1 MADRDQAQKPPRE
14 LSELRVEID
23 ALDDRLLALLEERAR
38 VVDEVGLAKR
48 AKGQTVFHDPVRE
61 RQVLDRLCARG
72 AGRFPADAIRAVFRE
87 VMSACLSLE
96 EPVRVA
102 FLGPEGTFSHVA
114 AREVYGLFARYR
126 EATTIDGVFDAVR
139 RGAADFGV
147 VPLESSSEGAVTFTL
162 DALLDG
168 DLLIRQEVVVDVTQC
183 LLGTAAGL
191 TAVERVHGHAQAL
204 AQCRLWLARHLP
216 AAAIVQTPST
226 AAAARE
232 ALADPAA
239 AAVASRLAGDIFG
252 LPVLREQIDD
262 RPENATRFV
271 VVAKADA
278 PPTGRDRTTIAFS
291 VRDEHG
297 ALRRAL
303 AIFDD
308 AAINLSHIESRPSRQ
323 RSWDY
328 VFLADFEG
336 HRADANVAAALAKLG
351 EQCAMV
357 RVLGSYPRATER

>member
-1 MADRDQAQKPPRE
+1 MGSEDTSKGPRA
-14 LSELRVEID
+14 LPALRVEID
-23 ALDDRLLALLEERAR
+23 ALDDQLLALLEQRAR

-48 AKGQTVFHDPVRE
+48 AMGQTVFHDPVRE

-72 AGRFPADAIRAVFRE
+72 AGRFPAEAIRAVFRE

-168 DLLIRQEVVVDVTQC
+168 DLQIRQEVVVDVTQC
-183 LLGTAAGL
+183 LLGLATGP
-191 TAVERVHGHAQAL
+191 TSVERVYGAAQAL

-216 AAAIVQTPST
+216 SAAIVQTPST

-239 AAVASRLAGDIFG
+239 AAIASRLAGDIFA

-271 VVAKADA
+271 VVAKTDA
-278 PPTGRDRTTIAFS
+278 PRTGRDRTTVAFS

-303 AIFDD
+303 AVFDD

-323 RSWDY
+323 RSWEY

-336 HRADANVAAALAKLG
+336 HRQDPAVAAALAKL
-351 EQCAMV
+351 ESQCAMV
-357 RVLGSYPRATER
+357 RVLGSYPRAPDR